1 MHAFM
6 YLYITICMY
15 ACVHVYV
22 CTCVSAREMRQA
34 CSCAAQVPNAIY
46 FSTEPTS
53 SWGHF

>member
-1 MHAFM
+1 M
-6 YLYITICMY
+6 YLYINICMY

-46 FSTEPTS
+46 FTTEPTS